1 MERGIAVE
9 YRYLISSKLRLDS
22 ATTIVSGPDFQFSG
36 NARFSISRMKWFPSF
51 IDFCWWKCFM
61 VIHANTDGDLQ
72 SRVEVDFHITGFM
85 NKKKIKFRI
94 SGIKLHATSVSLIYS
109 GWSGRGLDVRL
120 FTRFFYFYL
129 IPGHLDDLM
138 SSILLEL
145 QFYSRT
151 EFWMSWGV
159 AQIEIL

>member
-1 MERGIAVE
+1 
-9 YRYLISSKLRLDS
+9 
-22 ATTIVSGPDFQFSG
+22 
-36 NARFSISRMKWFPSF
+36 
-51 IDFCWWKCFM
+51 M

-85 NKKKIKFRI
+85 NKKKNQIPNIRNQITCDISFVDLFRLERA
-94 SGIKLHATSVSLIYS
+94 GIRCSFIYS
-109 GWSGRGLDVRL
+109 Y
-120 FTRFFYFYL
+120 FYFYL